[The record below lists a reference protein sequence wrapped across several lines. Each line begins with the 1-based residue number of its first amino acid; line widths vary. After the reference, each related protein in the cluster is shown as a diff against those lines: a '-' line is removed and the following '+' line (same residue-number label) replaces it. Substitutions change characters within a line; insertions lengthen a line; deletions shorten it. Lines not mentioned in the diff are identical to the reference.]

1 MLTWAMRKMSCG
13 NVDDYL
19 PLGHSRGYDPFF
31 DPYCV
36 CIGDLLRKIMWSKFF
51 NPSYDFSMVFAKV
64 KRILTLFGTILIIVS
79 YLLFY
84 ELWSQEFGKLLRT
97 LTASAFMSLVL
108 TL

>member
-36 CIGDLLRKIMWSKFF
+36 CLGDLSRKIMWTTFF
-51 NPSYDFSMVFAKV
+51 NYFYDFSMAIDKV
-64 KRILTLFGTILIIVS
+64 KRILIIFGVILVISS
-79 YLLFY
+79 YLLFSD
-84 ELWSQEFGKLLRT
+84 LWSQEFDKLLCA
-97 LTASAFMSLVL
+97 LTASDFMSRLL
-108 TL
+108 KI